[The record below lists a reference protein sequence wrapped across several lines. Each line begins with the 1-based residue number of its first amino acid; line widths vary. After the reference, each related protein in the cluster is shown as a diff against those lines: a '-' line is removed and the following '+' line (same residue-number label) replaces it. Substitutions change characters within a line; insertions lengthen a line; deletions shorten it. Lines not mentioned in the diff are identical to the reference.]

1 VSRLPDLF
9 HHRWAAGVLA
19 ELDRTRGSRFVT
31 LTNRV
36 GVGRESLRRTLAG
49 LIEGGLVTRNPG
61 YGHPLRPEYVLTP
74 RGLRVAPVCGDLL
87 AGLRE
92 LGVEATALKKWS
104 LPVVLALGGPGRR
117 RFSALQ
123 QGLPEITARALAL
136 ALKDLTAAS
145 LVDRAVTDGYPPAS
159 VYSLTPAG
167 ARLLPVLRRLEAA
180 LEEPPPRPHR
190 LPLARTG

>member
-1 VSRLPDLF
+1 MSSLPELL
-9 HHRWAAGVLA
+9 HHRWAPAVLA

-36 GVGRESLRRTLAG
+36 GVSRESLRRTLAA
-49 LIEGGLVTRNPG
+49 LVDGGLAARNPG
-61 YGHPLRPEYVLTP
+61 YGHPLRPEYVLTA
-74 RGLRVAPVCGDLL
+74 RGARVAPVCGDLL

-92 LGVEATALKKWS
+92 LGVEQKALKKWS
-104 LPVVLALGGPGRR
+104 LPVLLALGRPGRR

-123 QGLPEITARALAL
+123 EQLREITARALAL
-136 ALKDLTAAS
+136 TLKDLTAAG

-159 VYSLTPAG
+159 VYNLTRAG

-190 LPLARTG
+190 VPFARTG

>member
-1 VSRLPDLF
+1 MSTLPELV
-9 HHRWAAGVLA
+9 HHRWGAAVLA
-19 ELDRTRGSRFVT
+19 ELDRTSGSRFVT
-31 LTNRV
+31 LTNRI
-36 GVGRESLRRTLAG
+36 GLSRESLRRTLAA
-49 LIEGGLVTRNPG
+49 LIEGGLAARNPG
-61 YGHPLRPEYVLTP
+61 YGHPLRPEYVLTT
-74 RGLRVAPVCGDLL
+74 RGTRVAPVCADLV

-92 LGVEATALKKWS
+92 LGVEETALKKWS

-123 QGLPEITARALAL
+123 ASLREITARALAL
-136 ALKDLTAAS
+136 ALKDLAVAG
-145 LVDRAVTDGYPPAS
+145 LVDRTVTDGYPPAS

-190 LPLARTG
+190 LPLAGTG

>member
-1 VSRLPDLF
+1 MSSLPGLL
-9 HHRWAAGVLA
+9 HHRWALAVLA
-19 ELDRTRGSRFVT
+19 ELERTSGSRFVT
-31 LTNRV
+31 MSNRI
-36 GVGRESLRRTLAG
+36 GVSGESLRRTLAA
-49 LIEGGLVTRNPG
+49 LIAGGLVMRNPG
-61 YGHPLRPEYVLTP
+61 YGHPLRPEYVLTS
-74 RGLRVAPVCGDLL
+74 RGARIAPVCADLL

-92 LGVEATALKKWS
+92 LGVEGPALKKWS

-123 QGLPEITARALAL
+123 ERLREITARALAL
-136 ALKDLTAAS
+136 ALKDLTSAG

-167 ARLLPVLRRLEAA
+167 ARLLPILRRLEAA

>member
-1 VSRLPDLF
+1 MSRLPELF

-31 LTNRV
+31 LANRV
-36 GVGRESLRRTLAG
+36 GVGRESLRRTLSA
-49 LIEGGLVTRNPG
+49 LIEGGLVMRNPG

-92 LGVEATALKKWS
+92 LGVEGAALKKWS
-104 LPVVLALGGPGRR
+104 LPVVLSLGGPGRR

-123 QGLPEITARALAL
+123 ERLRDITARALAL
-136 ALKDLTAAS
+136 ALKDLTAAG

-159 VYSLTPAG
+159 VYSLTRAG
-167 ARLLPVLRRLEAA
+167 ARLLPVLRRLESA
-180 LEEPPPRPHR
+180 LEEPPPGPRR

>member
-1 VSRLPDLF
+1 MSSLPELF
-9 HHRWAAGVLA
+9 HHRWAPGVLA
-19 ELDRTRGSRFVT
+19 ELDRTRGSRVVT

-36 GVGRESLRRTLAG
+36 GVGRESLRRTLAA
-49 LIEGGLVTRNPG
+49 LIEGGLAARNPG

-74 RGLRVAPVCGDLL
+74 RGLRVGPVCADLL

-92 LGVEATALKKWS
+92 LGVESAALKKWS

-123 QGLPEITARALAL
+123 EGLREITARALAL
-136 ALKDLTAAS
+136 ALKDLTAAG
-145 LVDRAVTDGYPPAS
+145 LVDRTVTDGYPPAS
-159 VYSLTPAG
+159 VYSLTSAG
-167 ARLLPVLRRLEAA
+167 ARLLPVLHRLEAA

-190 LPLARTG
+190 VPLARAG

>member
-1 VSRLPDLF
+1 MSRLPDLF
-9 HHRWAAGVLA
+9 HHRWAAAVLA
-19 ELDRTRGSRFVT
+19 ELERTSGSRFVT
-31 LTNRV
+31 MTNRI
-36 GVGRESLRRTLAG
+36 GVASESLRRSLGA
-49 LIEGGLVTRNPG
+49 LIEGGLVMRNPG

-74 RGLRVAPVCGDLL
+74 RGVRVAPVCADLL

-117 RFSALQ
+117 RFSELQ
-123 QGLPEITARALAL
+123 ERLREITARALAL
-136 ALKDLTAAS
+136 ALKDLSAAG

-180 LEEPPPRPHR
+180 LEEPPPGPNR
-190 LPLARTG
+190 LPLARAG